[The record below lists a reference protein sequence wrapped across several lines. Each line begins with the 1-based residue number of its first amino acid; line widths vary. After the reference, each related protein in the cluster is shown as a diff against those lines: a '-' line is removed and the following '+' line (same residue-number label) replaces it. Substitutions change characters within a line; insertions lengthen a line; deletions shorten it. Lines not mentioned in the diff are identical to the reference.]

1 MGTVSRQTQ
10 SHYKLQHI
18 TTVFRPS
25 VKYTVT
31 GSSLPVY
38 ISPAFPPL
46 VCVPFPLLYLPDL
59 SLWDM
64 VSVLQYYLPCLG
76 QSNCVSGTEALRLS
90 LLSSDLRDKANTG
103 QGFASFILH
112 LHTLKIQ
119 HYMENVPVERRE
131 GMDRKQVKR

>member
-1 MGTVSRQTQ
+1 M
-10 SHYKLQHI
+10 
-18 TTVFRPS
+18 
-25 VKYTVT
+25 
-31 GSSLPVY
+31 
-38 ISPAFPPL
+38 
-46 VCVPFPLLYLPDL
+46 
-59 SLWDM
+59 
-64 VSVLQYYLPCLG
+64 
-76 QSNCVSGTEALRLS
+76 SGTEALRLS